1 MVDEL
6 VAAAD
11 GVAHPAEAVGC
22 WVRVENAAAA
32 RRLRASADLLYAQMR
47 GDDAE
52 DREQWCI
59 DNWDQVSA
67 QIGAAQNVSLGV
79 ASHQLSLAI
88 ALRER
93 LPRVAEV
100 FATGAVSL
108 RMVNILVYRTALIKD
123 RQALARSTPNW
134 PPSRPAVDR
143 WAKPPSREPW
153 TRWWI
158 ATTRVRCAAART
170 RSATETS
177 PSHPHPTATAPM
189 T

>member
-11 GVAHPAEAVGC
+11 GVAHPAEAVC
-22 WVRVENAAAA
+22 WVRLENAAAA

-67 QIGAAQNVSLGV
+67 QIGAAHNVSLGV

-123 RQALARSTPNW
+123 RQALAR
-134 PPSRPAVDR
+134 VD
-143 WAKPPSREPW
+143 AELAAIATGCGPLGQATSREPW

-158 ATTRVRCAAART
+158 ATTPVRCAAART